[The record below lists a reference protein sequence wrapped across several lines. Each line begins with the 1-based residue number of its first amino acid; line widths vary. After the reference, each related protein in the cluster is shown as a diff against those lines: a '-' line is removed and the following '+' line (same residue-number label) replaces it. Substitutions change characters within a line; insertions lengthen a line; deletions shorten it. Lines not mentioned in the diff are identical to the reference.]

1 MEQAFWDWIIE
12 TYGMAAYTAM
22 KTQTQNIDITPYY
35 TYWQKY
41 VRPKVLPETIPTT
54 SGTKSGLNYTPI
66 YTIDVPIGGGTIE
79 IDGVEYPAGDTEY
92 KTLTIYA
99 PVFPSNEVNETDLI
113 DIYSNIYGVF
123 DDGTKYNDGQPISV
137 EELSAWGI
145 IRLDPATGNV
155 DASQILDAT
164 IGASLLQD
172 VMNRVDYNLT
182 DDMKQYII
190 DQSERVKQGATADID
205 YIVGEI
211 GKMHEYPEYA
221 TSLRLTG
228 RLSGDIPESYQQNDQ
243 ARAEALSLVTA
254 APQIGQGSDELKE
267 YRDYLERNKE
277 TYEKYKAKIESGVI
291 NPQYIPSMEDQAGYA
306 LVQTYDEIQKREQA
320 IASGEQRPFGMDE
333 YAWEVAKHVSE
344 TQGIDIGALNNIESL
359 ATQYVMNPEST
370 AFPEWD
376 DETKKKMTNLGIQS
390 LSLAEQNAA
399 AQEAQRQREEQA
411 RKERESKWLGLVQR
425 SKQRVTRL

>member
-1 MEQAFWDWIIE
+1 
-12 TYGMAAYTAM
+12 
-22 KTQTQNIDITPYY
+22 
-35 TYWQKY
+35 
-41 VRPKVLPETIPTT
+41 
-54 SGTKSGLNYTPI
+54 
-66 YTIDVPIGGGTIE
+66 
-79 IDGVEYPAGDTEY
+79 
-92 KTLTIYA
+92 
-99 PVFPSNEVNETDLI
+99 
-113 DIYSNIYGVF
+113 
-123 DDGTKYNDGQPISV
+123 
-137 EELSAWGI
+137 
-145 IRLDPATGNV
+145 V

-172 VMNRVDYNLT
+172 VMNRVDYHLT

-221 TSLRLTG
+221 TSMRLTG
-228 RLSGDIPESYQQNDQ
+228 RLSGDIPESYQQNDH